1 MKEKGILSYA
11 DVLEYEKI
19 PLEKRLKAT
28 NTYDLIKHGTS
39 LDPDS
44 PALSFLLSGEHYND
58 PMQVNHRDLM
68 ANINKAANLFH
79 YLGVGPND
87 VVSFLLPGI
96 PQAQYIF
103 WGTEAVGIINPIN
116 PLLEPETLRDILQA
130 AGTKVLVSLGEFP
143 GTDIWQKVE
152 NIRKELPKVE
162 TIVRVMGPSD
172 EKNNIVGFDEVIN
185 NYSGE
190 KLDFSRQIDPD
201 EIASILHTGGTTGT
215 PKLAPRS
222 HMNEISM
229 AFLVGT
235 HNVFFQGDTVLGGLP
250 LFHNYGLMGTG
261 LYPFSIGAHVV
272 MLSPMGYRD
281 PSVLQNFW
289 KIVERYKA
297 SSFPAVPTL
306 LSMLL
311 EIPKDDAD
319 ISSLRFAICGAAPLS
334 VELGRR
340 FEQYAGIKVVEGYG
354 LTEGTTGSSIN
365 PVNGNI
371 KIGSVGLRW
380 PYQDMKIFI
389 TDDEGKFARDAET
402 DEIGAVCIKGPNV
415 FKGYTEERHN
425 KNLWPK
431 PDWLNTGDMG
441 RQDSDGYFW
450 ITGRKKELIIRG
462 GHNIDPALVEEPLY
476 QLPDVQVAAAVG
488 RPDSRVGEVPVA
500 YVQLAEGSVLTADKI
515 MQHLEKT
522 VGERAAMPKEIII
535 IDEVPLTTVGKVFKP
550 ALKWET
556 IKKVYQDDLRAIDDM
571 AESVDVHVGEDKV
584 HGSLATITLK
594 PSSNTSADDIKKKVD
609 DLLGSY
615 TVRYG
620 VIIAS

>member
-1 MKEKGILSYA
+1 MKEKGITSYE

-19 PLEKRLKAT
+19 PLEERLKAK

-39 LDPDS
+39 IDPDS
-44 PALSFLLSGEHYND
+44 PALSFLLSGEHYTE
-58 PMQVNHRDLM
+58 PMQISHRDLM
-68 ANINKAANLFH
+68 ANINRAANLFH
-79 YLGVGPND
+79 DLGVGPND
-87 VVSFLLPGI
+87 VVSFLLPSI

-103 WGTEAVGIINPIN
+103 WGTEAAGIINPIN
-116 PLLEPETLRDILQA
+116 PLLEPHTLRDILQA

-143 GTDIWQKVE
+143 NTDIWQKVQQ
-152 NIRKELPKVE
+152 IRKELPKVE

-185 NYSGE
+185 NYNSE

-201 EIASILHTGGTTGT
+201 DIASILHTGGTTGT

-222 HMNEISM
+222 HMNEVSM

-289 KIVERYKA
+289 KIVEQYKA
-297 SSFPAVPTL
+297 VSFPAVPTL

-311 EIPKDDAD
+311 EIPKDNAD

-334 VELGRR
+334 VELARR
-340 FEQYAGIKVVEGYG
+340 FEEYAGIKVVEGYG

-365 PVNGNI
+365 PVNGVV
-371 KIGSVGLRW
+371 KIGSVGIRW

-389 TDDEGKFARDAET
+389 TDDEGNFLREAEI
-402 DEIGAVCIKGPNV
+402 DEIGSVCIKGPNV
-415 FKGYTEERHN
+415 FKGYLEERHN

-431 PDWLNTGDMG
+431 PEWLNTGDMG

-462 GHNIDPALVEEPLY
+462 GHNIDPALIEEPLY
-476 QLPDVQVAAAVG
+476 QLPDVQIAAAVG
-488 RPDSRVGEVPVA
+488 RPDPRVGEVPVV
-500 YVQLAEGSVLTADKI
+500 YVQLLEGSALTIEDIKK
-515 MQHLEKT
+515 HLETT
-522 VGERAAMPKEIII
+522 VGERAAIPKDVFI

-556 IKKVYQDDLRAIDDM
+556 IKKVYQNELQELSGLAKG
-571 AESVDVHVGEDKV
+571 VDVQVGEDKI
-584 HGSLATITLK
+584 HGSLATITIQ
-594 PSSNTSADDIKKKVD
+594 PSPNVSEDEIKKKVD
-609 DLLGSY
+609 DLLGNY
-615 TVRYG
+615 TVRYRMF
-620 VIIAS
+620 IS